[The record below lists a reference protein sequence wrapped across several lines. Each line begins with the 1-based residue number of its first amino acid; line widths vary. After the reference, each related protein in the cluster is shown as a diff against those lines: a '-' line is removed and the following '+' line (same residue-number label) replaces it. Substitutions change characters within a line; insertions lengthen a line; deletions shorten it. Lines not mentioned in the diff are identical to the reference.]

1 MAMTT
6 RYRGARQNRVRL
18 RSCVFCGK
26 PVSPA
31 DHSAVEEIE
40 ERNTGDS
47 KPSPST
53 RLWHKACFEQHLDEG
68 EEC

>member
-18 RSCVFCGK
+18 RFCVLCGK

-47 KPSPST
+47 NPSPST

>member
-18 RSCVFCGK
+18 RSCVLCGK

-40 ERNTGDS
+40 EGNTGDS
-47 KPSPST
+47 NPSPST